1 MEIGETGEHGQAA
14 VGAVV
19 LVSKLVLDN
28 AIILLRKTVEE
39 IAVAA
44 LKQCPPA
51 TKTFVRGIR
60 LIAALQFIVFPVDIP
75 LNLRILYT

>member
-19 LVSKLVLDN
+19 VVAKLVLDN
-28 AIILLRKTVEE
+28 AITLLRKMGEE

-44 LKQCPPA
+44 IKKDRLTA
-51 TKTFVRGIR
+51 THNLVNHGPHRC
-60 LIAALQFIVFPVDIP
+60 VD
-75 LNLRILYT
+75 